1 MKQTWAFFLW
11 IWTFL
16 CLPKLP
22 LFSLMPFFSPVPHF
36 LCFLVF
42 PTEPVRPHSLSLSPQ
57 LFSVCILCHVPGSP
71 NSHYVPP
78 FLQSFPFFSYI
89 FFRGARFYLA
99 ENPRLHFISVGK
111 PRQELK
117 AAAHITS
124 SQEQR
129 NECTCASA
137 QLHSFSSYLLWL
149 HIEGGSFLFYSMTFI
164 SSPEL

>member
-22 LFSLMPFFSPVPHF
+22 LFSLMPFFSRSALPLLLGIPPWPCTSPF
-36 LCFLVF
+36 SQSLTTALFCL
-42 PTEPVRPHSLSLSPQ
+42 HSLPCPRLSKLP
-57 LFSVCILCHVPGSP
+57 LCTS
-71 NSHYVPP
+71 

-89 FFRGARFYLA
+89 SFRGARFYLA
-99 ENPRLHFISVGK
+99 ENPRLHFINVGK

>member
-22 LFSLMPFFSPVPHF
+22 LFSLMPFFPRSALPLLLGIPHWTCTSPF
-36 LCFLVF
+36 SKSLTTALLCL
-42 PTEPVRPHSLSLSPQ
+42 HSLPCPRLSKLP
-57 LFSVCILCHVPGSP
+57 LCTS
-71 NSHYVPP
+71 
-78 FLQSFPFFSYI
+78 FLQSFPFFHIYI
-89 FFRGARFYLA
+89 FLGELDFIW
-99 ENPRLHFISVGK
+99 PRIPGLHFINVGK